1 MKKLILG
8 MVLVFIFVFFG
19 SCEKRDS
26 VTSVVIDDVEMVKIS
41 GGSFFMGC
49 DTARVDARPKHRVYV
64 DEFYI
69 DRYEV
74 TNAQYKKFIDATGY
88 PAPYLDP
95 KEYPWA
101 ELFNWKGND
110 FPDGTADLPV
120 VLVSWDDAMA
130 YAKWRGCRLPTE
142 AEWEKAARGTK
153 GLIYSWGDK
162 WDSLKVNYQF
172 SAWHSPLPAD
182 SLIGDVSAYGLFHVN
197 GNVREWCLDW
207 YEMDA
212 YQKNSE
218 KNPQGPD
225 IGSRKVV
232 RGGSWKTFDKL
243 RMTNYFRNSEF
254 PSTKTID
261 LGFRCV
267 KKVEK
272 DQQS

>member
-1 MKKLILG
+1 MKKIILSLI
-8 MVLVFIFVFFG
+8 LVFIFLAG
-19 SCEKRDS
+19 CEKQQSAKS
-26 VTSVVIDDVEMVKIS
+26 VIIDDVEMIKIP
-41 GGSFFMGC
+41 GGKFVMGC
-49 DTARVDARPKHRVYV
+49 DTARVDACPAHKVYI

-101 ELFNWKGND
+101 EPFNWKENN
-110 FPDGTADLPV
+110 FPDGTANLPV

-130 YAKWRGCRLPTE
+130 YAQWRGCRLPTE

-153 GLIYSWGDK
+153 GLIYSWGNE

-172 SAWHSPLPAD
+172 SDWRRLIPAD
-182 SLIGDVSAYGLFHVN
+182 SSIGDVSGYGVFHIN

-207 YEMDA
+207 YKIDA
-212 YQKNSE
+212 YKDSPG
-218 KNPQGPD
+218 KCPQGPG

-232 RGGSWKTFDKL
+232 RGGSWKTFDKA
-243 RMTNYFRNSEF
+243 RMTNFFRNSEF

-267 KKVEK
+267 KEVKN
-272 DQQS
+272 QSQK